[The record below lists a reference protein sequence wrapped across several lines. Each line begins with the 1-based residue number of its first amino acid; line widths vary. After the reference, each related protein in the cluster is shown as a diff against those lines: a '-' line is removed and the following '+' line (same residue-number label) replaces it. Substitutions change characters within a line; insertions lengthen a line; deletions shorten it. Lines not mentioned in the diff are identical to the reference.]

1 MDATISHTSFER
13 GHSELSADQGYLD
26 PRQNVNK
33 KLTDEEL
40 EDPKNYN
47 YIENVFENG
56 KIDRGELKKAMGAR
70 VPDATD
76 SEVSDIIA
84 EFDIAL
90 RELAQV
96 QARNPVS
103 EGNQTDSGNPW
114 TLGIAKIYMEDEVR
128 QEKFRS

>member
-1 MDATISHTSFER
+1 M
-13 GHSELSADQGYLD
+13 
-26 PRQNVNK
+26 
-33 KLTDEEL
+33 
-40 EDPKNYN
+40 
-47 YIENVFENG
+47 FENG

-114 TLGIAKIYMEDEVR
+114 TLGFPKIYMEDEVR
-128 QEKFRS
+128 EEKFRF

>member
-13 GHSELSADQGYLD
+13 GYSELSAAQGYLD

-33 KLTDEEL
+33 KLTDKEL

-47 YIENVFENG
+47 YIKNVFENG
-56 KIDRGELKKAMGAR
+56 KIDRGELKKAMGAT

-90 RELAQV
+90 RELTQV
-96 QARNPVS
+96 LARNPVS
-103 EGNQTDSGNPW
+103 EGNQTDTGNPW